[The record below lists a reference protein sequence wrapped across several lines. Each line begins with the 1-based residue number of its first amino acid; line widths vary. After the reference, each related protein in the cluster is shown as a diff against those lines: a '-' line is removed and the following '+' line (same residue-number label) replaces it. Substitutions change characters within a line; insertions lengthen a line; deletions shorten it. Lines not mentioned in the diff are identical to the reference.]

1 MILQNLPI
9 EVYDIEVL
17 PNIIKVTCKNT
28 ETKEYTMF
36 EISKRKFEVQEL
48 VDFFTSG
55 KYFFCGYNNKHYDDP
70 IINYIIDY
78 KEKMVQLDWRRV
90 CTSVKHLSDIITANE
105 DDIEAWKKWKYANY
119 FKSFDLL
126 TMLFSS
132 KLRVGLKEMQM
143 TMHYDN
149 VEEFMCDWNSDL
161 EESRFDELERYNIND
176 VDSTEE
182 LLNRCKDDIDLR
194 VYLLETM
201 DIDCLSK
208 DNVNMG
214 MQILAKQYCKYS
226 GKSWSE
232 VKDLRSPMDTIPL
245 KDVILPI
252 IKYDDK
258 NLQSMLERLKRLIVS
273 PGRKGYS
280 EQFIFAGLKYSLG
293 VGGIHSVNTPEII
306 IPKEDELLIDSDV
319 ASLYPSMILKF
330 DFYPRLLGEPFK
342 IGYQSTLDERLE
354 AKRDGNK
361 SKNIAY
367 KYALNGVSGNMQN
380 KHSFCYDPL
389 SVMRIRMNGQLL
401 ILMLA
406 EKLVQ
411 VGCKIIQA
419 NTDGL
424 LYIAK
429 KNRITEV
436 ESVKKWWQDLTQLT
450 LEDEQFKS
458 FYQYA
463 INDYFGVLNDG
474 TIKQKGMFITK
485 SILGKGLSPK
495 IIPKAIIAYF
505 TEGKDI
511 HEFVHECTDIRDFL
525 MGEKTGKQW
534 HVEYY
539 GKPQQRTNR
548 YYASTNGA
556 YLYKW
561 KYNDDGTKEYQNM
574 LTASGV
580 TILNK
585 LENKPMSDYKINYRY
600 YITEIIKIIDELKP
614 RQLSLFDQQDFSDI
628 SAQTIKTN
636 SL

>member
-78 KEKMVQLDWRRV
+78 KEKMVQLNWRRV

-143 TMHYDN
+143 TMHYNN
-149 VEEFMCDWNSDL
+149 VEEFICNWNSDL

-182 LLNRCKDDIDLR
+182 LLNRCKADIDLR

-201 DIDCLSK
+201 NIDCLSK

-252 IKYDDK
+252 VKYDDK
-258 NLQSMLERLKRLIVS
+258 NLQNMLERLKCLIVS

-306 IPKEDELLIDSDV
+306 IPKENELLIDSDV

-330 DFYPRLLGEPFK
+330 DFYPRLLGKSFK

-354 AKRDGNK
+354 AKHDGNK
-361 SKNIAY
+361 SKNTAY

-429 KNRITEV
+429 KNRTTEV

-450 LEDEQFKS
+450 LEDEQFKA

-474 TIKQKGMFITK
+474 TIKKKGIFITE

-525 MGEKTGKQW
+525 IGEKTGKQW
-534 HVEYY
+534 NVEWYD
-539 GKPQQRTNR
+539 KPQQRTNR

-556 YLYKW
+556 YLWKW
-561 KYNDDGTKEYQNM
+561 KYNADGTKQYQNM

-585 LENKPMSDYKINYRY
+585 FDDKPIEERHINYRY
-600 YITEIIKIIDELKP
+600 YIGEIMKIINELEPK
-614 RQLSLFDQQDFSDI
+614 QLSLFDQQDFRDISDI
-628 SAQTIKTN
+628 DCKTN

>member
-70 IINYIIDY
+70 IINYIVDY

-105 DDIEAWKKWKYANY
+105 DDIETWKKWKYANY

-149 VEEFMCDWNSDL
+149 VEEFICDWNSDL

-232 VKDLRSPMDTIPL
+232 VKDL
-245 KDVILPI
+245 
-252 IKYDDK
+252 
-258 NLQSMLERLKRLIVS
+258 
-273 PGRKGYS
+273 
-280 EQFIFAGLKYSLG
+280 
-293 VGGIHSVNTPEII
+293 
-306 IPKEDELLIDSDV
+306 
-319 ASLYPSMILKF
+319 
-330 DFYPRLLGEPFK
+330 
-342 IGYQSTLDERLE
+342 
-354 AKRDGNK
+354 
-361 SKNIAY
+361 
-367 KYALNGVSGNMQN
+367 
-380 KHSFCYDPL
+380 
-389 SVMRIRMNGQLL
+389 
-401 ILMLA
+401 
-406 EKLVQ
+406 
-411 VGCKIIQA
+411 
-419 NTDGL
+419 
-424 LYIAK
+424 
-429 KNRITEV
+429 
-436 ESVKKWWQDLTQLT
+436 
-450 LEDEQFKS
+450 
-458 FYQYA
+458 
-463 INDYFGVLNDG
+463 
-474 TIKQKGMFITK
+474 
-485 SILGKGLSPK
+485 
-495 IIPKAIIAYF
+495 
-505 TEGKDI
+505 
-511 HEFVHECTDIRDFL
+511 
-525 MGEKTGKQW
+525 
-534 HVEYY
+534 
-539 GKPQQRTNR
+539 
-548 YYASTNGA
+548 
-556 YLYKW
+556 
-561 KYNDDGTKEYQNM
+561 
-574 LTASGV
+574 
-580 TILNK
+580 
-585 LENKPMSDYKINYRY
+585 
-600 YITEIIKIIDELKP
+600 
-614 RQLSLFDQQDFSDI
+614 
-628 SAQTIKTN
+628 
-636 SL
+636 